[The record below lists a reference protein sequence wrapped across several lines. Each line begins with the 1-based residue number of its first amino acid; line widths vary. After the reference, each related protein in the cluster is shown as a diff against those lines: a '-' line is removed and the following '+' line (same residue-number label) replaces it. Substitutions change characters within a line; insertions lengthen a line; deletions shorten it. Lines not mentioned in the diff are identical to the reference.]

1 MDGRRRVVP
10 KIAKK
15 PARKTTAKRTTAR
28 RPAKKTTRKIAR
40 RPAGK
45 MEKLGQRLDQSAGL
59 LAAGAFQ
66 LCLMAVLA
74 GGLFVFL
81 LSLFSGTLGT
91 LPQRIAA
98 APEHVARGFGAN
110 VMRVTVAGGEDL
122 STRQIMGA
130 LKDDQRGSIIGRPLF
145 LVDPQKL
152 RARLKELGPIADVA
166 VQKLYPDTLHISV
179 SSRRPQALYQRA
191 DGTYFVI
198 DGSGVVMA
206 RTEPTEYPEFP
217 VVSGT
222 DDPKEV
228 EDFLT
233 ILRAYP
239 ILYTRTAVIKA
250 VGGRRYDLRFRNG
263 FEAMLPAEDT
273 EQALERLQSLDAGI
287 GNVGDKLDYLDLRDP
302 DWAYYQPKAE

>member
-1 MDGRRRVVP
+1 MP
-10 KIAKK
+10 KVTKK
-15 PARKTTAKRTTAR
+15 PARKAPAKRTTAR

-66 LCLMAVLA
+66 LCLMGVVA
-74 GGLFVFL
+74 GGLFIFL

-91 LPQRIAA
+91 MPERIAA

-110 VMRVTVAGGEDL
+110 VMRVTIAGGDDL

-145 LVDPQKL
+145 LIDPDKI
-152 RARLKELGPIADVA
+152 RTRMKELGPVADVA
-166 VQKLYPDTLHISV
+166 VQKLYPDTLHLSV
-179 SSRRPQALYQRA
+179 SSRSPRALYQRA
-191 DGTYFVI
+191 DGAYFVM
-198 DGSGVVMA
+198 DGEGILMA
-206 RTEPTEYPEFP
+206 RTEPTDYPEFP

-222 DDPKEV
+222 NNPAEV
-228 EDFLT
+228 GEFLT
-233 ILRAYP
+233 LLRRYP
-239 ILYTRTAVIKA
+239 VLYTRTAVIKA

-263 FEAMLPAEDT
+263 FEAMLPADGT
-273 EQALERLQSLDAGI
+273 AQALERLQSLDAGI
-287 GNVGDKLDYLDLRDP
+287 GSVGDNLNYLDLRDP